1 MSVLKIYIADGSEYA
16 ESTSIDGGTR
26 ADVIV
31 QINGKLFRPIFYDI
45 ISLTQEYNEAVA
57 SGQPYDIDNNIVIV
71 PEVSRQEIIKAVL
84 YLFDKGYF
92 NRVKPIDLLDEFKDS
107 FVLFPNPRDLS
118 GWVQI
123 Y

>member
-1 MSVLKIYIADGSEYA
+1 MSELKIYVADDSEYS

-26 ADVIV
+26 SDVIV
-31 QINGKLFRPIFYDI
+31 QINGELFRPIFYDI
-45 ISLTQEYNEAVA
+45 ISLTQEYNESVA
-57 SGQPYDIDNNIVIV
+57 TGQPYNIDNNIIIV

-92 NRVKPIDLLDEFKDS
+92 NKAKPIDLLDEFKDS
-107 FVLFPNPRDLS
+107 FVLFPNLRDLS